1 MMSFVMMLTL
11 RYNSLLD
18 TDGQKIALFKYI
30 ADNCIY
36 LGISWTRIADALK
49 DIHGDLALTIR
60 EKYCSTA
67 HGEVIQMYN
76 HVCVTVETDC
86 LSCLYKHTMN
96 VVTM

>member
-1 MMSFVMMLTL
+1 MISSIFL
-11 RYNSLLD
+11 SCIF
-18 TDGQKIALFKYI
+18 TDIDRQKIALFKYLT
-30 ADNCIY
+30 NNNVS
-36 LGISWTRIADALK
+36 LGLSWTRIADALK
-49 DIHGDLALTIR
+49 DIHGDLALSIR

>member
-1 MMSFVMMLTL
+1 MNNMYHVSYTN
-11 RYNSLLD
+11 NSD
-18 TDGQKIALFKYI
+18 IKGQKIALFMYI
-30 ADNCIY
+30 ANNSVS
-36 LGISWTRIADALK
+36 LEISWTRIGDALK
-49 DIHGDLALTIR
+49 DIHGDLALSIR

-86 LSCLYKHTMN
+86 LSCLYKQTMN